1 MSNQITIIT
10 NNQARDV
17 LRSYDLTEKERLEFD
32 YIEGINDADCFA
44 SFFRYKGQVYDLGE
58 FVRLVERSKQ
68 VGFEHDCDEASPLLK
83 WHGIAT
89 ESYFTGLLV
98 RYAGSDCESVVVGRY
113 YS

>member
-1 MSNQITIIT
+1 MCDQITIKT

-17 LRSYDLTEKERLEFD
+17 LRSYDLTEKERAEFD

-68 VGFEHDCDEASPLLK
+68 VGFEHGCDDGSPLLK
-83 WHGIAT
+83 WRGIMT
-89 ESYFTGLLV
+89 ESYFSGLLV
-98 RYAGSDCESVVVGRY
+98 RYAESDCESVIVGRY

>member
-1 MSNQITIIT
+1 MSNQITIKT

-32 YIEGINDADCFA
+32 YLDDEEIECA
-44 SFFRYKGQVYDLGE
+44 SFFRYKGQVYDLSE

-68 VGFEHDCDEASPLLK
+68 VGFEHGCDEGSPLLK

-89 ESYFTGLLV
+89 ESYFSGLLV
-98 RYAGSDCESVVVGRY
+98 RYADSDCESVIVGRY